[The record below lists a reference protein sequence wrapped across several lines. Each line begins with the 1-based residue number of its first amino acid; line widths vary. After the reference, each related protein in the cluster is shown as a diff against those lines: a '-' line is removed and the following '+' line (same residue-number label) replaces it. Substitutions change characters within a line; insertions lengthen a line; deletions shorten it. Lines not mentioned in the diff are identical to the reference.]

1 MAAGVRCVR
10 LRVEAWC
17 RRASDRSRWGLRSV
31 LAVVV
36 VLAVT
41 ASTALPAAA
50 AGGIPDGQPDSAGNY
65 AQCNVN
71 FYSAAPGTATAKTDD
86 GSSVVS
92 SFPNLAPY
100 VWFVYPD
107 VACQATYP
115 VGSAGASQMSVAVAG
130 TQFGISRGAAYAT
143 PTTGFYEFLS
153 SELGS
158 SGVSCVDSAG
168 AATLAADGYASSFV
182 SSCATAPVSCN
193 YDYKPCEVYSSTA
206 VASLSDLSVP
216 SLPPDYWVGETVVLP
231 APAAPVVT
239 CSAQVNPISGV
250 AQLSATATSVSGASV
265 AYSWVPGDG
274 SAALSGLDVVHT
286 YSGGAMP
293 PGGFVAVFTATAT
306 GDGVT
311 TQGSATASCS
321 AVVNLIAGDIGGASG
336 LGPTGGL
343 SLPTSCS
350 WFDVVCSLESFVGT
364 WFVPGPTFFQDWS
377 SFVTAVEGSVPFGYV
392 FQAASWASTFVSTAF
407 NPQNTP
413 TCVSFLPKSGPV
425 SVSDTCVTVPSVL
438 SDLVQGI
445 VGAALVFGLGLEL
458 WRAGRRIVQAH

>member
-1 MAAGVRCVR
+1 
-10 LRVEAWC
+10 
-17 RRASDRSRWGLRSV
+17 
-31 LAVVV
+31 VV

-71 FYSAAPGTATAKTDD
+71 FYSAAPGTATAKADD
-86 GSSVVS
+86 PSSLVS
-92 SFPNLAPY
+92 AYPNLAPY

-115 VGSAGASQMSVAVAG
+115 VGSPDRRQLSVVVAG
-130 TQFGISRGAAYAT
+130 VSFDQNFG
-143 PTTGFYEFLS
+143 TTTGGFYEFLS
-153 SELGS
+153 SELSS
-158 SGVSCVDSAG
+158 SGVACVDSAG
-168 AATLAADGYASSFV
+168 AATLVADGYASSFV

-193 YDYKPCEVYSSTA
+193 YDSQPCEVYSSTA

-216 SLPPDYWVGETVVLP
+216 SLPPDYWVGDTVALP
-231 APAAPVVT
+231 AVAAPVVT

-250 AQLSATATSVSGASV
+250 AELSATATSVSGASL

-293 PGGFVAVFTATAT
+293 PGGFVAVFTARAT

-321 AVVNLIAGDIGGASG
+321 AVVNLIAGDMGGASG
-336 LGPTGGL
+336 LGPAGGL

-350 WFDVVCSLESFVGT
+350 WFNVVCSLESFVGA

-413 TCVSFLPKSGPV
+413 ACLSFLPKSGPV
-425 SVSDTCVTVPSVL
+425 SVSDACVTVPSVL